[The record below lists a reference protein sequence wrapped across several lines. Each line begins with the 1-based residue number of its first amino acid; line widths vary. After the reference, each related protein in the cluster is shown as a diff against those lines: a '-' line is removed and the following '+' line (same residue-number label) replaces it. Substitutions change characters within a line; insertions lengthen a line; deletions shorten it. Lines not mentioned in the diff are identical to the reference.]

1 MSIFLVVTLTPDVN
15 RTYIQGRSGNL
26 WRVADRQLVKVV
38 NLEIEIVDDNC
49 TGCYRCE
56 RVCPTGAIAMVGP
69 RTEALAVVD
78 NDNCIAC
85 FRCIDSCDDD
95 AMFAVPRDEP
105 LQIVPPFDG
114 LDPTDVL
121 ELCRAADLD
130 PDQLACACSSSP
142 TKELAAVILDGAT
155 SFEEVALRTGAQSG
169 CLMYCSV
176 PIRRLLLAHTGQ
188 ADSTAHIR
196 RYPLDLAL
204 RDVPAEAAH
213 RYPLFNVL
221 EEQRHRRDYLDS
233 IDVEL

>member
-1 MSIFLVVTLTPDVN
+1 MELSRWIGRVVK
-15 RTYIQGRSGNL
+15 I
-26 WRVADRQLVKVV
+26 V
-38 NLEIEIVDDNC
+38 NLQIEIVDDNC

-56 RVCPTGAIAMVGP
+56 RVCPTEAITMVGP

-105 LQIVPPFDG
+105 LEIVPRFDG
-114 LDPTDVL
+114 LDPHDVL

-130 PDQLACACSSSP
+130 PDQLACACSGSP
-142 TKELAAVILDGAT
+142 TKELAAVILGGAT
-155 SFEEVALRTGAQSG
+155 TFEEVALRTGAQSG

-176 PIRRLLLAHTGQ
+176 PIRRLLLAQTDT
-188 ADSTAHIR
+188 AESTARVR
-196 RYPLDLAL
+196 RYPVDLAL
-204 RDVPAEAAH
+204 RDVSAEAAA
-213 RYPLFNVL
+213 RYPIFNVR
-221 EEQRHRRDYLDS
+221 EEQQHRREYLAT